1 MSDRLETG
9 VAHLASRLKSH
20 ASRPVT
26 YRRGALSATV
36 SATLDS
42 QLLRTTDRL
51 GNTKVERTDR
61 DFLITAA
68 DLVLAGQVVT
78 PQRGDQVDVTFGSV
92 TERFEV
98 VAVGTEPHWRYEDN
112 HQMVL
117 RVHTK
122 SIGTV

>member
-20 ASRPVT
+20 ASRQVT
-26 YRRGALSATV
+26 YRRGALAVTV
-36 SATLDS
+36 LATLDS

-68 DLVLAGQVVT
+68 DLVLGSQVVK
-78 PQRGDQVDVTFGSV
+78 PQRGDQVDVTFGNV

-98 VAVGTEPHWRYEDN
+98 VAVGTDPHWRYEDN
-112 HQMVL
+112 HQQVL